1 MMRSRENSGLRKGMA
16 GLLALLLV
24 VFFAVSAVPASA
36 RPAPPAGHA
45 GEHHAVAGCGSHD
58 VEAVPAPLKQ
68 EPRRGHHDRVPAALA
83 CCVALHCPMP
93 LADLQP
99 APAEALAPAGLRVR
113 AAVVARRI
121 AGVEVAPA
129 LRPPRDAV

>member
-1 MMRSRENSGLRKGMA
+1 MRKGMA
-16 GLLALLLV
+16 GLLALLLFV
-24 VFFAVSAVPASA
+24 LFAVSAAPASA
-36 RPAPPAGHA
+36 RPAPPASHA
-45 GEHHAVAGCGSHD
+45 GEHHAAAGCGSHD
-58 VEAVPAPLKQ
+58 AEAVPAPLEP
-68 EPRRGHHDRVPAALA
+68 EPRRGHHDRVPTALA

-99 APAEALAPAGLRVR
+99 APAEALATAGLRVR
-113 AAVVARRI
+113 AAVAVRRI